1 MLLSHFLF
9 EIISQNSHGQRN
21 RLYLKNYQQN
31 WPYPYPST
39 NFVIPTNFD
48 ITIQTQRNSASDA
61 SVGANDV
68 ASSVLDQSNN
78 KHVNRDGKDND
89 DSHSYETP
97 EKNNCR
103 YSSSGDTI
111 TTATT
116 PRSPTLPTPGK

>member
-21 RLYLKNYQQN
+21 RLYLKHYQQN

-61 SVGANDV
+61 AVGANDE
-68 ASSVLDQSNN
+68 ASSGLDTYIQ
-78 KHVNRDGKDND
+78 
-89 DSHSYETP
+89 T
-97 EKNNCR
+97 
-103 YSSSGDTI
+103 
-111 TTATT
+111 
-116 PRSPTLPTPGK
+116 